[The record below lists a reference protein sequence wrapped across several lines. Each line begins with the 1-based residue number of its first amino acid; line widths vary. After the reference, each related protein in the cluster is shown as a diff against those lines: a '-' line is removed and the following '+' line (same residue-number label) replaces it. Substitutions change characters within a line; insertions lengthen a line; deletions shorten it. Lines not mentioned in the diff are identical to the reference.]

1 MNEDR
6 VAFNRRRFFECL
18 SALGLGSTLLPDAL
32 TIAAQDS
39 ETVTVEMIEAA
50 QKIARVSF
58 TREEQQAIVTRL
70 NACDNVLDALAR
82 RGQGTPLTPADEW
95 GDQPGAIPELT

>member
-1 MNEDR
+1 MAQMKGKLRPGARWFANSFHLLDY
-6 VAFNRRRFFECL
+6 
-18 SALGLGSTLLPDAL
+18 LGQRNDVL
-32 TIAAQDS
+32 T
-39 ETVTVEMIEAA
+39 VFGPKEAM
-50 QKIARVSF
+50 
-58 TREEQQAIVTRL
+58 AIVTRL

>member
-1 MNEDR
+1 LQHDWTQAE
-6 VAFNRRRFFECL
+6 
-18 SALGLGSTLLPDAL
+18 
-32 TIAAQDS
+32 Q
-39 ETVTVEMIEAA
+39 
-50 QKIARVSF
+50 
-58 TREEQQAIVTRL
+58 EQQEPGGAVAQMKGKLRPGARWFANSFHLLDYLGQRNDVLTVFGPKEAMAIVTRL